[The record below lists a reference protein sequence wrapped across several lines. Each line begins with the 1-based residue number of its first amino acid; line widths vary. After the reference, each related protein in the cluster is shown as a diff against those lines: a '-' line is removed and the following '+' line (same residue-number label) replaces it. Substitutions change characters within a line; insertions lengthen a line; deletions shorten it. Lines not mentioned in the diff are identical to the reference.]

1 MEVFVQASPCLC
13 VYPKGIPINAK
24 KKKKNFWLKDVV
36 YKM

>member
-24 KKKKNFWLKDVV
+24 KKKNFWLKDVV